1 MLEKIQLLE
10 KFLAT
15 QSSNWGIMSYMLDLT
30 LGASLSLILRG
41 IYIRFGNGVS
51 NRRKFG
57 NNFVLLTLATMIVL
71 SIVKSSPALTLG
83 LIGALSVV
91 RFRSAIKEPE
101 ELTYLFLSIV
111 IGLGIGAGIRVV
123 SLIALMFVLLLI
135 YIFYKIKEPNKTKQ
149 NLYVLLTSGEKEG
162 GTLETIQSILNKNC
176 SKVKL
181 VNSHQSGGKLAL
193 SFWVDLKNIQAL
205 SDLKSELQAYQAD
218 TELSYL
224 G

>member
-1 MLEKIQLLE
+1 MVEKIQLLE
-10 KFLAT
+10 KFLAS
-15 QSSNWGIMSYMLDLT
+15 QSAQLRELSFMLDLS
-30 LGASLSLILRG
+30 LGALLSLILRA
-41 IYIRFGNGVS
+41 IYVRFGNGVS

-101 ELTYLFLSIV
+101 ELTYLFMSIV
-111 IGLGIGAGIRVV
+111 IGLGIGAGLRVV
-123 SLIALMFVLLLI
+123 SVIALSFVLLLI
-135 YIFYKIKEPNKTKQ
+135 YIFYKLKEPNKTKQ
-149 NLYVLLTSGEKEG
+149 NLHVLLSSKDKEDN
-162 GTLETIQSILNKNC
+162 TIATVQNILNKNC

-181 VNSHQSGGKLAL
+181 VNSHKSGEKLSA
-193 SFWVDLKNIQAL
+193 SFWVDLNNIQSL
-205 SDLKSELQAYQAD
+205 SELKSELQAYQAD
-218 TELSYL
+218 VKLSYL